1 MEVSYW
7 RDFNHNYMVLE
18 KNEVTGEEY
27 MIRMME
33 QNHIEELLRLQVRK
47 MNGKT
52 YLYYE
57 ITSRQ
62 PVSQIYENRSLKSRD
77 IEQILTGIR
86 DGMNRTRQYLLNNED
101 ILLDPEYIYMD
112 VDTRR
117 IQLCYVPYSG
127 QENRHSFLR
136 LSEFILKKLDHGEQ
150 RAVDLGYE
158 LFHQASKENFGFSEI
173 MQLLLKEKK
182 NRGTIAEKEDHFLL
196 TETALDGKREKSGSG
211 QSLKMERIQE
221 KSQRESERKKI
232 PGTEYSFLSDE
243 KRNIREKGETDRK
256 PAEQKAG
263 RKAGRRTEG
272 TTEGKAG
279 RRTEGTTEGKAGR
292 KTEGT
297 AEGKAG
303 RKTEKRA
310 GKRTGKNRTEKKT
323 TDASGK
329 KGWLIVCLTAAAAL
343 LVFGAV
349 VYFAGL
355 DLTQT
360 GGLAF
365 LMLAV
370 LWIGYRAMAGK
381 QSGKKKKWIE
391 DDYEEEDDFLAA
403 ILSEADAGMDEET
416 ENRIQADYG
425 WQKCYRNDGIREE
438 EYDTDAEE
446 GEGLDGATRCLTAA
460 ERGKSFRL
468 VSLETDK
475 YGDIVLDK
483 EKLLVGKKKEQVDIW
498 MKDSSISR
506 IHARL
511 ERNQEDC
518 FVTDLNSMNGTYVG
532 GERLMPNEKRRLS
545 DGDKISF
552 AARHYRIEMRDF

>member
-182 NRGTIAEKEDHFLL
+182 NRGTIAENEDHFLPI
-196 TETALDGKREKSGSG
+196 ETALDGKREKAGSC

-221 KSQRESERKKI
+221 KSQRDSERKKI

-263 RKAGRRTEG
+263 RKAGR
-272 TTEGKAG
+272 
-279 RRTEGTTEGKAGR
+279 

-310 GKRTGKNRTEKKT
+310 GKRIEKNRTEKKT

-403 ILSEADAGMDEET
+403 ILSEADAEMDEET

-425 WQKCYRNDGIREE
+425 WQKRYRNGGIREE
-438 EYDTDAEE
+438 DYDMDPEE

-518 FVTDLNSMNGTYVG
+518 FVTDLNSMNGTYVS